1 MEPRTLASRTG
12 RGRSRPCRARSA
24 STVRV
29 VTPGWR
35 RISEKKSPGARSAKR
50 KERRETPASRRR
62 LWRRRRAAYFMRW
75 LRGPARE
82 ECPHEWGQQPGR
94 LRYGAG
100 GGGSSPGSFERQG
113 GGDQFTGMGVAGL
126 AHQGVGGRI
135 LDDGATLHDG
145 DLVGQAGDQREV
157 MGNQDIGDS
166 QALLETAE
174 KGGDLGGERGIEAV
188 EGLVED
194 DQLGLGH
201 DGAGDGEA
209 LALSAAEFVGAFA
222 QGGARDAG
230 QFQGGCGAP
239 AAHGGGVAAL
249 DDERLLH
256 NFGGGE
262 ARVEAGGGLLED
274 ELNIEP
280 APRREG
286 TAREEDLTGGG
297 GFELRQATGE
307 RAFAGARGADYGQSA
322 GPVQGEA
329 DSREGGGG
337 RTGRPKPAALEIGF
351 GEIADAQQRVTG
363 HKLLRWLGCRRGARG
378 AGRRWW
384 RGCRGGGRSG
394 ETTCRIDRAGGGRGR
409 RVPAR
414 GGHPGK

>member
-12 RGRSRPCRARSA
+12 SGRSRPCRARSA
-24 STVRV
+24 STVRA

-50 KERRETPASRRR
+50 KERRETPASRKR

-75 LRGPARE
+75 LRGLARE
-82 ECPHEWGQQPGR
+82 ECPREWGQQPGR
-94 LRYGAG
+94 LRYCGSTKNQRVAG

-126 AHQGVGGRI
+126 AHQMGGGRI

-209 LALSAAEFVGAFA
+209 LALSAAEFVGAFG
-222 QGGARDAG
+222 QGRARDAG
-230 QFQGGCGAP
+230 
-239 AAHGGGVAAL
+239 
-249 DDERLLH
+249 
-256 NFGGGE
+256 
-262 ARVEAGGGLLED
+262 
-274 ELNIEP
+274 
-280 APRREG
+280 
-286 TAREEDLTGGG
+286 
-297 GFELRQATGE
+297 
-307 RAFAGARGADYGQSA
+307 
-322 GPVQGEA
+322 
-329 DSREGGGG
+329 
-337 RTGRPKPAALEIGF
+337 
-351 GEIADAQQRVTG
+351 
-363 HKLLRWLGCRRGARG
+363 
-378 AGRRWW
+378 
-384 RGCRGGGRSG
+384 
-394 ETTCRIDRAGGGRGR
+394 
-409 RVPAR
+409 
-414 GGHPGK
+414 